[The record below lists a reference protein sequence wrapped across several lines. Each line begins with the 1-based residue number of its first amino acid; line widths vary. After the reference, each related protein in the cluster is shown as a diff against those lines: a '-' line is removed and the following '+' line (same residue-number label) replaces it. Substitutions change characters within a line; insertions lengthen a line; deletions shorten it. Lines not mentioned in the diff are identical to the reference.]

1 MKNLKNNQPK
11 VAVVGASGIGK
22 NHARWFHQHG
32 CEVVAFVGS
41 SPDSV
46 ARTQQVLTEGFGFS
60 GHGYAGIQMM
70 LEEAKPD
77 IVCVSSPSPQHF
89 AQVMAC
95 LQNGAHV
102 LCEKPLVYDPEL
114 SSAELIA
121 QANQLVEEAKARD
134 LVFGTQMQYGP
145 ATTHLLQV
153 AGVAA
158 SEVRDY
164 EMVMETKNI
173 KDERTFE
180 QIWIDLSPH
189 PLSVLQKLAPNGEP
203 QNIRATISERET
215 QASFSLQGPNG
226 PIEAR
231 ITVRFDPQTNPP
243 QRYFAFNGKRVGY
256 TGRKNTR
263 GEFVSFLTAPD
274 GSETELPDLVDL
286 LIGEFV
292 RACKGQTQVPVSGAE
307 GAQNVAWQLK
317 IKDERTKT

>member
-1 MKNLKNNQPK
+1 
-11 VAVVGASGIGK
+11 
-22 NHARWFHQHG
+22 
-32 CEVVAFVGS
+32 
-41 SPDSV
+41 
-46 ARTQQVLTEGFGFS
+46 
-60 GHGYAGIQMM
+60 M

-77 IVCVSSPSPQHF
+77 IVCVSSPSQGHF

-95 LQNGAHV
+95 LQSGAHV

-121 QANQLVEEAKARD
+121 QANQLVEEAKARN

-158 SEVRDY
+158 GEVRDY

-203 QNIRATISERET
+203 QNIQATISERET
-215 QASFSLQGPNG
+215 QASFTLQGPNG

-231 ITVRFDPQTNPP
+231 ITVRFDPQANPP
-243 QRYFAFNGKRVGY
+243 QRYFSFNGKRVGY
-256 TGRKNTR
+256 TGRKNAG

-292 RACKGQTQVPVSGAE
+292 RACKGETQVPVSGAE
-307 GAQNVAWQLK
+307 GAQNVAWQLR
-317 IKDERTKT
+317 IKDEGGGMKDEK